1 MRLQPIALA
10 LLSVAACHASDIV
23 LAATGLPSTDENGNY
38 GSSDATYNGF
48 AIATIGGTPNQWI
61 ICDDYSHDTP
71 VPSGNMNYELST
83 IVGSGP
89 LANVRFTGSN
99 ETQNYDEAAVLVWQL
114 YEYVEATGSKAL
126 ANTITDYQYALWNIF
141 DPYSA
146 ATNPNGV
153 QVNANQIAL
162 QAEAL
167 NLVKTQA
174 AMLDT
179 TVYPVVRVYTPD
191 PNGGSN
197 GSQEFMQAVAPE
209 PGTLPLGAGALL
221 VAAALAMRRE
231 LRKRRAS

>member
-99 ETQNYDEAAVLVWQL
+99 ETQNYDEA
-114 YEYVEATGSKAL
+114 GSKAL